1 MLRSAAWRQPATHR
15 SCSSRPR
22 TARVWSWLG
31 RAGWGPSPG
40 CSWEPSRKRSPP
52 MPTDPWWLS
61 VRKPQQR
68 CPARWSWELTRP
80 IRLSKRCVMRSRRPV
95 AVVLAWSLSRRW
107 QFRTALWFDLAA
119 AQILDRAEQDQQRL
133 AELVT
138 RLASEYDVPAEVRHM
153 GGHPVDALLAV
164 AGAESL
170 IVVGSR
176 GRAGLL
182 EVVLGSVT
190 TAVISRAVAVTVVR
204 VPPPSPATK

>member
-1 MLRSAAWRQPATHR
+1 
-15 SCSSRPR
+15 
-22 TARVWSWLG
+22 
-31 RAGWGPSPG
+31 
-40 CSWEPSRKRSPP
+40 
-52 MPTDPWWLS
+52 
-61 VRKPQQR
+61 
-68 CPARWSWELTRP
+68 
-80 IRLSKRCVMRSRRPV
+80 
-95 AVVLAWSLSRRW
+95 
-107 QFRTALWFDLAA
+107 FDLAA
-119 AQILDRAEQDQQRL
+119 AHILDRAEQDQQRL

-204 VPPPSPATK
+204 VQPPSPATKYPSPAAPTDLRLSPHDPRPHETP